1 MTEINIYSAG
11 DNSKKTQARQQTS
24 QAANELPEIEIFGGK
39 TQGSGTPFK
48 PAEKK
53 MPSIFDDNS
62 YKAPALPK
70 VPKKTTP
77 KVPLIDSKM
86 RQEYT
91 ERTTVG
97 IFKGLIQQ
105 RPTKANTEK
114 LMQEIH
120 RLDPQSYKFAFQ
132 SFTVSGLN
140 LPDMIMNSRHL
151 NETQKKQCLD
161 HLVKV
166 GKDVANYGNQRSD
179 DVIPKMQDLV
189 SKYDKADG
197 LNENDKKRLSADFK
211 KIVNRSDTLT
221 TKKPERA
228 NGKIDRN
235 FKQGQ
240 TGDCWLLAG
249 IKSLSMTPEGKA
261 VLDKSITVD
270 DKGNATV
277 NLRGVGKTYTITAR
291 DLKCSN
297 ELSSGDADVRALEI
311 AMDRYF
317 REEVPEGSADIDGNR
332 VGRALELLGD
342 PSKTTAG
349 YRLQGRIIGADPRDI
364 MEYIKDNGMTGY
376 AAIVGMTGDVDTRGM
391 GATDTRTGQKVDMFT
406 SHAYSIKEIKDDQV
420 YLVNPHNTKNTI
432 KIPYQNFAS
441 KFNTIALSD
450 VRGLK

>member
-11 DNSKKTQARQQTS
+11 DNSKKTQSKQQTR
-24 QAANELPEIEIFGGK
+24 QAANELPEIAIFGGK
-39 TQGSGTPFK
+39 AEGSGTPFK

-53 MPSIFDDNS
+53 LPSIFDDNS
-62 YKAPALPK
+62 YKAPELPKTPKKSMPK
-70 VPKKTTP
+70 VPF
-77 KVPLIDSKM
+77 IDSKM

-114 LMQEIH
+114 LVQEIH
-120 RLDPQSYKFAFQ
+120 GLDPQSYKFAFQ
-132 SFTVSGLN
+132 SFTASGLN
-140 LPDMIMNSRHL
+140 LPDMVMNSKHL
-151 NETQKKQCLD
+151 SEAQKKQCLD
-161 HLVKV
+161 HMVKV

-189 SKYDKADG
+189 KKYDTKTG

-221 TKKPERA
+221 TKKPERP

-249 IKSLSMTPEGKA
+249 IKSLSMTPQGKA

-270 DKGNATV
+270 EKGNATV

-291 DLKCSN
+291 DLKGSN

-317 REEVPEGSADIDGNR
+317 REELPEGSADIDGNR
-332 VGRALELLGD
+332 VGKALELLGD
-342 PSKTTAG
+342 PGKTTSG
-349 YRLQGRIIGADPRDI
+349 YRMRGSVMGVDPKDI
-364 MEYIKDNGMTGY
+364 MEYIKDNGMAGH
-376 AAIVGMTGDVDTRGM
+376 AAIAGMTPDVDTRGM
-391 GATDTRTGQKVDMFT
+391 GATDTRTGEKVDIYT
-406 SHAYSIKEIKDDQV
+406 SHAYSIKEIKDGQV
-420 YLVNPHNTKNTI
+420 YLVNPHNTRNTI
-432 KIPYQNFAS
+432 KMPYQSFAS
-441 KFNTIALSD
+441 KFNMIALSD